1 MSGKKGNSFFHQKNN
16 FPLHFSSGIL
26 HPAMV
31 YVTQVPHHRIEG
43 KLVPSLNISPASA
56 FGMIKI
62 MFPPQTAFID
72 DTALLLSGL
81 RADLRH
87 YNFDNGDCL
96 LPLGDP
102 VVCAAAAAVLA
113 ARGRFRVLRWDKQL
127 RRYIAAT
134 IDLS

>member
-1 MSGKKGNSFFHQKNN
+1 MTT
-16 FPLHFSSGIL
+16 
-26 HPAMV
+26 V
-31 YVTQVPHHRIEG
+31 YVTQLPHHRIEG
-43 KLVPSLNISPASA
+43 KLIPSLNISPASA
-56 FGMIKI
+56 FGTIKI

-81 RADLRH
+81 REDLRH
-87 YNFDNGDCL
+87 YNYQNGDCL

-134 IDLS
+134 IDLLA